1 VQVYHVID
9 LLNITDLIVGA
20 MYNMSTLTWEAYFL
34 ARETSNCQAYRK
46 KNNDVHTK
54 FRIACLR
61 YTIHFW

>member
-1 VQVYHVID
+1 MTKID

-54 FRIACLR
+54 FRIACLH
-61 YTIHFW
+61 YTIHF